1 MADLQKQPHMAVLGG
16 GAWGTALACVLAQ
29 QHGAVTLWA
38 NEAETVNAINE
49 ARENPQ
55 FLPDIT
61 LPDAIHATENLADLS
76 DANIILM
83 VVPAQ
88 FARPVLTALAAHNKH
103 ASLVLCSKGIERGS
117 LKLMSDVAGEIWPHG
132 QLAVLS
138 GPSFAADVARGLPTA
153 VTLACADATQGA
165 YLADHIGTAH
175 FRPYLSDDIIGAE
188 IGGAIKNV
196 LAIACGIVAGK
207 NLGESALAAVTAR
220 GFAEMNR
227 LGEALGG
234 KAETFAGLA
243 GMGDMIATCTSPQS
257 RNRHVGMELA
267 KGRSIDDIIDTMHM
281 VAEGVKSAPT
291 VIDLAQEK
299 GISLPISEDV
309 YRVIIGESSA
319 RGVYRG
325 LLRVTA
331 GAESD
336 PG

>member
-1 MADLQKQPHMAVLGG
+1 MTQAQEQPQMAVLGG

-29 QHGAVTLWA
+29 QHAVTLWA

-49 ARENPQ
+49 AHENPQ

-61 LPDAIHATENLADLS
+61 LPAAIHATENLADLS
-76 DANIILM
+76 AANIILM

-153 VTLACADATQGA
+153 VTLACADATQWA

-207 NLGESALAAVTAR
+207 NLGESARAAVTAR

-227 LGEALGG
+227 LGAALGANG
-234 KAETFAGLA
+234 ETLGGLS
-243 GMGDMIATCTSPQS
+243 GLGDLILTCSSTQS
-257 RNRHVGMELA
+257 RNFSLGQALGEGADAASVLA
-267 KGRSIDDIIDTMHM
+267 ARRSVSEGAMSAAAVAALADKHALDMPICRAVNAIVSGAISVDDAI
-281 VAEGVKSAPT
+281 A
-291 VIDLAQEK
+291 DL
-299 GISLPISEDV
+299 L
-309 YRVIIGESSA
+309 A
-319 RGVYRG
+319 RPFTRE
-325 LLRVTA
+325 T
-331 GAESD
+331 
-336 PG
+336 